1 MTAVFVVTLVLLGA
15 AGVLT
20 LVRLLRGP
28 ETLDRIVA
36 LDVFVVVTVAGTAV
50 YVAYFAD
57 GANIPLLAAVAL
69 LGFVGSVTAARLAE
83 RRERH
88 R

>member
-1 MTAVFVVTLVLLGA
+1 VTVVFLVVLALLVA

-20 LVRLLRGP
+20 LVRLFRGP
-28 ETLDRIVA
+28 DTLDRIGA
-36 LDVFVVVTVAGTAV
+36 LDVFVVNLVAGAAV
-50 YVAYFAD
+50 YVAYYAD
-57 GANIPLLAAVAL
+57 GSNVPLLVAFAL
-69 LGFVGSVTAARLAE
+69 LAFVGTAAAARLAE